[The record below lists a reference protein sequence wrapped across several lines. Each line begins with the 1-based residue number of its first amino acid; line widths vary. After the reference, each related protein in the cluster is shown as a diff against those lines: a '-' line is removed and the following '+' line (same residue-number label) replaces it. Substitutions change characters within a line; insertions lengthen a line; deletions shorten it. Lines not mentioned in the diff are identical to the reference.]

1 MKSKKTLA
9 ILDDS
14 EPLYLKPLKL
24 VNPSIPEYDE
34 LATYY
39 HQIVQTG
46 TLSNFGPFARALEQQ
61 LAHRHGVK
69 YCISLANL
77 STGLSYIP
85 QVLGLPENSSII
97 VPSFTF
103 FATGH
108 SLLIGGCRLRFVD
121 IDPLTLTID
130 PEAVADAVDETTSAI
145 CGVHTYGTPCD
156 VNTLER
162 IAKENDLRLFFDA
175 AHAFGSSHD
184 GVPIGSFGDV
194 EGFSTSATK
203 VFTTLGEGGYLTTDS
218 AAIAETAMLCRNWGN
233 SGDYDSQL
241 VSIVSKMPEIAAAAG
256 LVLMDSID
264 AHLKSRIDT
273 AEHLKRALD
282 SKFDWISFPSIRPG
296 DQSGYKDFVAI
307 VDVDELGLPVS
318 TIQNILSLENIESRR
333 YFYPPLHRQKA
344 YLDNNKIDRFKDLR
358 WSDEMSRKVITLP
371 LQSTM
376 TASDIEK
383 VIWCFAEI
391 ESNLSALRSVMWQ
404 SS

>member
-1 MKSKKTLA
+1 MKIKKMLT
-9 ILDDS
+9 ILDES
-14 EPLYLKPLKL
+14 EPLYPKPLKL
-24 VNPSIPEYDE
+24 VNPLIPEYHE
-34 LATYY
+34 LETYY
-39 HQIVQTG
+39 HQITQTG
-46 TLSNFGPFARALEQQ
+46 TLSNFGPFARALEQE
-61 LAHRHGVK
+61 LAQRHGVK

-85 QVLGLPENSSII
+85 RILGLPDNSTII

-108 SLLIGGCRLRFVD
+108 SLLIGGCRLKFVD
-121 IDPLTLTID
+121 IDPLTLTINS
-130 PEAVADAVDETTSAI
+130 EAVADAIDQSTSAI

-156 VNTLER
+156 VDTLEK
-162 IAKENDLRLFFDA
+162 IAKKHDLRLFFDA

-218 AAIAETAMLCRNWGN
+218 DAIAETARLCRNWGN

-241 VSIVSKMPEIAAAAG
+241 VSIVSKMPEITAAAG
-256 LVLMDSID
+256 LILLGSID
-264 AHLKSRIDT
+264 LHLRSRIEI
-273 AEHLKRALD
+273 AERLKRELN
-282 SKFDWISFPSIRPG
+282 SNFDWISFPSVRSG

-307 VDVDELGLPVS
+307 IDVDKLGLPITS
-318 TIQNILSLENIESRR
+318 IQHILSCENIESRR

-344 YLDNNKIDRFKDLR
+344 YIENNKIDFSQNLE

-376 TASDIEK
+376 TSGDIEK
-383 VIWCFAEI
+383 LTWCFAEI
-391 ESNLSALRSVMWQ
+391 ESNLSKLRKLI
-404 SS
+404 